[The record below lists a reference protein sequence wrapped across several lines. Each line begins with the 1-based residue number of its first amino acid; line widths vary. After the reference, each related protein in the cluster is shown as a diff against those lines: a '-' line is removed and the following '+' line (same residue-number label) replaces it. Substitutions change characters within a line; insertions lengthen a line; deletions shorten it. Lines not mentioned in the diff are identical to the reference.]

1 MMRDQAEDALARSAR
16 GDPVAFEEIVR
27 QHQAMVF
34 SIAYHFLGDAPDAEE
49 VAQDVFLKLH
59 RNLPAI
65 KSAAHLTAWLRKVTT
80 HRSIDQARRRGP
92 SPPLSLDDVPEP
104 AAEAPL
110 PELAVK
116 ERLQRLVAA
125 LPERWRLVV
134 ILRYQEE
141 LELREI
147 AEILEIP
154 INTVKSSLQRSL
166 ALLREKLTRCF
177 GDVPV

>member
-1 MMRDQAEDALARSAR
+1 M
-16 GDPVAFEEIVR
+16 
-27 QHQAMVF
+27 
-34 SIAYHFLGDAPDAEE
+34 
-49 VAQDVFLKLH
+49 
-59 RNLPAI
+59 
-65 KSAAHLTAWLRKVTT
+65 
-80 HRSIDQARRRGP
+80 
-92 SPPLSLDDVPEP
+92 PEP

>member
-1 MMRDQAEDALARSAR
+1 MPGEGQHPEMMRDQAEDALARSAR

-92 SPPLSLDDVPEP
+92 SPPLSLDDVPE
-104 AAEAPL
+104 
-110 PELAVK
+110 LADTI
-116 ERLQRLVAA
+116 R
-125 LPERWRLVV
+125 
-134 ILRYQEE
+134 ID
-141 LELREI
+141 
-147 AEILEIP
+147 
-154 INTVKSSLQRSL
+154 TL
-166 ALLREKLTRCF
+166 ARRGDQQASPMPPF
-177 GDVPV
+177 GDSSGTTFPDH